1 MGPGVAVADIRNAVR
16 TCLADLKPGDVVLVA
31 CSGGADSLALAAALA
46 FVGPRL
52 GLRCGGVTVD
62 HALQEGSAER
72 AAAVVAVLQ
81 RLELDPVYSVL
92 VEVADSRAGGPEG
105 AARAARYHALDE
117 VAARQADPKT
127 ETGPKT
133 GTKAETKT
141 GTKAETQTGTKAA
154 TRTQTEAEN
163 EAENEAVI
171 LLGHTLDDQAE
182 TVLLGLARGAGARS
196 LAGMAERRGVYR
208 RPLLGIRRAQTI
220 SACEELGLDP
230 WQDPHNADSRYARV
244 RVRHQALPALE
255 AALGPGVAEALART
269 ARQLRAD
276 ADCLDDLAFAE
287 SEQLRG
293 SASAPAGIDVPY
305 LAELPEAIRSRVLR
319 AAAVMAGSPAGAL
332 TARHVRQVAE
342 LVTCWHGQRWA
353 DLPGG
358 VRVRRRGG
366 KLWFTSEENSGR
378 E

>member
-105 AARAARYHALDE
+105 AARAARDHALDE

-154 TRTQTEAEN
+154 TRTQTEA
-163 EAENEAVI
+163 
-171 LLGHTLDDQAE
+171 
-182 TVLLGLARGAGARS
+182 
-196 LAGMAERRGVYR
+196 
-208 RPLLGIRRAQTI
+208 
-220 SACEELGLDP
+220 
-230 WQDPHNADSRYARV
+230 
-244 RVRHQALPALE
+244 
-255 AALGPGVAEALART
+255 
-269 ARQLRAD
+269 
-276 ADCLDDLAFAE
+276 
-287 SEQLRG
+287 
-293 SASAPAGIDVPY
+293 
-305 LAELPEAIRSRVLR
+305 
-319 AAAVMAGSPAGAL
+319 
-332 TARHVRQVAE
+332 
-342 LVTCWHGQRWA
+342 
-353 DLPGG
+353 
-358 VRVRRRGG
+358 
-366 KLWFTSEENSGR
+366 
-378 E
+378 